1 MSLDGKN
8 LSEILTNC
16 TDVDSQGVFWNS
28 VGSVLTEQPLFLLQ
42 QGFELVSFR
51 VVQVSSGSKR
61 DTFHSSLQKQ

>member
-16 TDVDSQGVFWNS
+16 TEVDSQGVLWNS
-28 VGSVLTEQPLFLLQ
+28 ARSVLTEQPLFLLQ
-42 QGFELVSFR
+42 HVFELVSFW
-51 VVQVSSGSKR
+51 VVQLSSGSKR